1 MELRKVIEEI
11 EALNCKVVL
20 LDYLETKGR
29 YLFVNNQHSSFYA
42 PTLQI

>member
-11 EALNCKVVL
+11 EELNCKVVL

-29 YLFVNNQHSSFYA
+29 YLFINNQH
-42 PTLQI
+42 PTTRETPFTE